1 MHRCWFA
8 SGPENGLFKNL
19 IWHLQGCEGQIA
31 ISVAECGK
39 CKGKTSDDDAQ
50 VYKGKKELAVT
61 LDVKYYPGLAYLIFP
76 ETAHKLRKFLLSSG
90 N

>member
-39 CKGKTSDDDAQ
+39 CKSNQRRRTGII
-50 VYKGKKELAVT
+50 KKERVSSKM
-61 LDVKYYPGLAYLIFP
+61 DVKYYPSLAYLIFP
-76 ETAHKLRKFLLSSG
+76 EIAHKLRKFL
-90 N
+90 